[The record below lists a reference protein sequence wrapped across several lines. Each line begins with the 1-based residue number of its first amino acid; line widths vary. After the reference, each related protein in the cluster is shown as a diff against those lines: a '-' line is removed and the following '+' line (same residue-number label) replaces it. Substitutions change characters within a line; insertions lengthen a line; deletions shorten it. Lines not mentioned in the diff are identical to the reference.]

1 MKALATIALAIAAPV
16 VGQARTSGSFE
27 LAGVAAQR
35 LADTNGDGRQE
46 LLLIHKD
53 QATGKASLLRIGF
66 DDNNKQLTRLGQ
78 IQITDPTHTLIA
90 VADLLPMP
98 GDEIIL
104 ATPKHTACVPWE
116 TEGARA
122 TAPARPIVLARRARF
137 NVRVDEPKLSSF
149 VIDLNKDGLLDL
161 MLPSLTGVQPY
172 FQEKVD
178 ENGLPI
184 FRRMAPVKV
193 PVSVSVGTGT
203 GGLDQE
209 LTGGIGIP
217 QIHTEDLNAD
227 GRPDLLTSE
236 GETRSFH
243 IQRTDGTF
251 ADPIHVDLKHFVDST
266 PMAIMDLG
274 KTAVLGDRQL
284 MRRGDLNGDGF
295 ADHVIAHRRKI
306 WTFLGNSNGP
316 QFKNARTQAVADDI
330 TELILLDLDGDKRD
344 DLLTFRVQLPGLG
357 TILLGL
363 VQSIDI
369 DVRAVGYPS
378 EKGGFARTPKWR
390 RTVTIRVPPLLSLL
404 SRQDELI
411 DRFTNLISKARV
423 SARGEFLT
431 KGQSDLALV
440 REDSG
445 TVDLFSNVPAA
456 PQLNTEE
463 GGRLLSNLLFEEE
476 NTVFDID
483 RVFGLASGF
492 LDRMSDQAV
501 GERKPTASIKLR
513 DTEAWFLTDLRV
525 GEFDGRPGEELLAV
539 YHSATDSSL
548 RAYDVIAWQ

>member
-1 MKALATIALAIAAPV
+1 MKTLLIVALAIAAPV
-16 VGQARTSGSFE
+16 AGQARTSGSFE
-27 LAGVAAQR
+27 LSGVTAQR
-35 LADTNGDGRQE
+35 LADTDGDGKQE
-46 LLLIHKD
+46 LLVVQKD
-53 QATGKASLLRIGF
+53 RTSGKTLLLRVGF
-66 DDNNKQLTRLGQ
+66 DHNNKQLRRSGQ
-78 IQITDPTHTLIA
+78 IDLTDPVHTLIA

-104 ATPKHTACVPWE
+104 ATPKHTACVQWE
-116 TEGARA
+116 PEGA
-122 TAPARPIVLARRARF
+122 TAPPARPIVLARRARF

-172 FQEKVD
+172 FQEKVGED
-178 ENGLPI
+178 GLPV
-184 FRRMAPVKV
+184 FRRMAPVTV

-236 GETRSFH
+236 GETRAYH
-243 IQRTDGTF
+243 MQRADGTF
-251 ADPIHVDLKHFVDST
+251 ADPIQVDLTHFVDST
-266 PMAIMDLG
+266 PKAVMDLG
-274 KTAVLGDRQL
+274 TTAVLSDRQL
-284 MRRGDLNGDGF
+284 MRRGDLNADGI

-306 WTFLGNSNGP
+306 WTFLGNSDGP
-316 QFKNARTQAVADDI
+316 QFKSARTQAVADDI
-330 TELILLDLDGDKRD
+330 TELMLIDLDGDKRD

-363 VQSIDI
+363 VQSLDI

-378 EKGGFARTPKWR
+378 EKGGFAGTPKWR
-390 RTVTIRVPPLLSLL
+390 RTVTVRVPPLLSLL

-423 SARGEFLT
+423 SARGEFQT
-431 KGQSDLALV
+431 EGQSDLALV
-440 REDSG
+440 REDGS

-456 PQLNTEE
+456 PQLNTED
-463 GGRLLSNLLFEEE
+463 GGKLLNNLLFEEE
-476 NTVFDID
+476 NTIFDID
-483 RVFGLASGF
+483 RVFGLVSGF
-492 LDRMSDQAV
+492 FDRLSDKAV
-501 GERKPTASIKLR
+501 GERKPAASVKLR
-513 DTEAWFLTDLRV
+513 DSEAWFLTDLRI
-525 GEFDGRPGEELLAV
+525 GEFDGKPGEELLAI
-539 YHSATDSSL
+539 YRSATDSAL